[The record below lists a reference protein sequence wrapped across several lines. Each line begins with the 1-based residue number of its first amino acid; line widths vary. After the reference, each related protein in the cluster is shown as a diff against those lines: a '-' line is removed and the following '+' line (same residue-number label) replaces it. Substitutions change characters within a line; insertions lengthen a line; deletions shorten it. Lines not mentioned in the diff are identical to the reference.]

1 MELEGAAKLQLS
13 AILAA
18 LPNYCIVS
26 IAGLGKYQLAVNGMH
41 LLFAA
46 GVYIGLEDNIWF
58 DQGRSRHA
66 SNFDLVKRDVSQAVG
81 FERDLMS
88 ALRCVRCLDFDLCCA
103 HKRELVWTVN

>member
-18 LPNYCIVS
+18 LPNDCIVS
-26 IAGLGKYQLAVNGMH
+26 IAGLGKYQLAANGMN

-46 GVYIGLEDNIWF
+46 GVCIGLEDNIWF
-58 DQGRSRHA
+58 DQGPSRHA
-66 SNFDLVKRDVSQAVG
+66 SNFDLVKRVVSQAVR

-88 ALRCVRCLDFDLCCA
+88 ASAVRQVLGL
-103 HKRELVWTVN
+103 